1 MENTGIWTASV
12 SNNTLKVDAFTLQID
27 STTKTALTVNTALI
41 DMKDAIRRAI
51 SRINKLGSDGGGGIR
66 GSTSSGFTSPTLA
79 EGGIVTRATRA
90 IIGERGPEAVIPLR
104 ELSGILNKSIDNN
117 NSNSNKENNIVI
129 NFNPIINVNGN
140 ENVGETVKAE
150 LEVIVE
156 NVLVSKLRG
165 LAQ

>member
-12 SNNTLKVDAFTLQID
+12 ADNTLKVDAFTLQID

-51 SRINKLGSDGGGGIR
+51 SRINKLGKGGGGIR

-104 ELSGILNKSIDNN
+104 DLSGILNKSIDN
-117 NSNSNKENNIVI
+117 
-129 NFNPIINVNGN
+129 
-140 ENVGETVKAE
+140 
-150 LEVIVE
+150 
-156 NVLVSKLRG
+156 
-165 LAQ
+165 